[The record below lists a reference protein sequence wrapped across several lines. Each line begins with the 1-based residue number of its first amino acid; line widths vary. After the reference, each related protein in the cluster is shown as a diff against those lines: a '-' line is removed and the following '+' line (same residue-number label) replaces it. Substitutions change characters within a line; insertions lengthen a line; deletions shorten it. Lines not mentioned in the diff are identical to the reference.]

1 MTVPSQSPVSNHVG
15 NGVTTSFPYAFKLL
29 DEADIVVTVDGVI
42 KTLNI
47 DYTVTG
53 IEVEVGGSVVFAVAP
68 AAAAAIA
75 LVRQVVIDRQ
85 TDYQYAGDF
94 QSPVVNRDFD
104 RVVMMVQDANLVL
117 DSTIRFPA
125 GDAES
130 GVLPDAATR
139 ALKGLAFDA
148 DGKPFLTAASGN
160 ADVLAAALGSS
171 ASATLGGG
179 LVGFDPAR
187 SYAAGTV
194 GDGIKDAITDAAAA
208 ASAASSAT
216 TNINT
221 FKADVA
227 SLTDVAKGAALL
239 AYKAAFTGSIGRT
252 VAAKLSDTISI
263 KDFGAVGNGTADD
276 TAAIQAA
283 ITAANASGKVVYIPA
298 GIYRTT
304 ATLSITKGIRI
315 TGDGASPYNPQ
326 IGTVGGGSWLHFD
339 HSGSGIYVLQTGNF
353 TSGVRL
359 DNFGTR
365 RTQPA
370 PAPGWTPTVYDYDI
384 IVDNSD
390 VDISDFVLLNPA
402 RGIRL
407 INGNAGRLMINRL
420 RGQPLMTGIRIEECF
435 DVVHFNQI
443 HFWPFWQI
451 DSRVTDY
458 TLVNSNA
465 FEFFRCDNPLLSNIF
480 TILYKAGIYIGQGT
494 TGTVSKMH
502 LVNGDF
508 DAGIYGIHLAAGT
521 NGVTGQFSNITS
533 EPKPGIANTYG
544 IFIEG
549 TNALLDFGSVGLNNT
564 RNNAIR
570 VNGTN
575 NELRFSSLTVKGY
588 DLGVQNFP
596 AVEALNT
603 NIIRFAQTPYI
614 TGGGGTGGRFAEGTG
629 TIYSPEWRSFA
640 PSVSA
645 SSGTISAFGSVSG
658 RFLLHG
664 NTCKVAVD
672 IAITTNGTGAGAV
685 NVQLPKSALFQAT
698 GAGRD
703 VNVGGN
709 MLSFNFNGSVGGIL
723 KYDNSYP
730 AANGSRLI
738 ATGEYPTT

>member
-1 MTVPSQSPVSNHVG
+1 MTVPVQTPVSNHIG
-15 NGVTTSFPYAFKLL
+15 NGITTSFAYGFKLL
-29 DEADIVVTVDGVI
+29 DEVDINVSVDGVV
-42 KTLNI
+42 LSLGV

-53 IEVEVGGSVVFAVAP
+53 VDVEAGGTVVFAVAP
-68 AAAAAIA
+68 AALSAVA
-75 LVRQVVIDRQ
+75 LVRRVALNRL
-85 TDYQYAGDF
+85 TDYQYSGDF
-94 QSPVVNRDFD
+94 QSDTVNRDFD
-104 RVVMMVQDANLVL
+104 RMVMMLQDSGLALAN
-117 DSTIRFPA
+117 TIRLPP
-125 GDAES
+125 GDAAS
-130 GVLPDAATR
+130 GVLPDAAGR

-148 DGKPFLTAASGN
+148 EGDLFLTAAAGN

-171 ASATLGGG
+171 STASQGGG
-179 LVGFDPAR
+179 LVAYDSSK

-194 GDGIKDAITDAAAA
+194 GKGIKDAAQAGAD
-208 ASAASSAT
+208 ASATAAGAV

-221 FKADVA
+221 YKTDIAD
-227 SLTDVAKGAALL
+227 LTNSAKGAALV
-239 AYKAAFTGSIGRT
+239 AYKTTYTGGVGRSL
-252 VAAKLSDTISI
+252 AAKLADTLSV
-263 KDFGAVGNGTADD
+263 KDFGAVGNGVADD
-276 TAAIQAA
+276 TTALQAA
-283 ITAANASGKVVYIPA
+283 INAANASGKVVYLPA

-304 ATLSITKGIRI
+304 SVLSVTKGIRI

-339 HSGSGIYVLQTGNF
+339 HMGNGIYVLQSGNF
-353 TSGVRL
+353 TSGVRF

-370 PAPGWTPTVYDYDI
+370 PAPGWTPTAYDYDI
-384 IVDNSD
+384 VVDNSD

-402 RGIRL
+402 KGIKL

-458 TLVNSNA
+458 TLINSNA

-508 DAGIYGIHLAAGT
+508 DAGTYGIWVGAAS
-521 NGVTGQFSNITS
+521 NGATGQFNNVTS

-544 IFIEG
+544 IYVEG
-549 TNALLDFGSVGLNNT
+549 SNALLDFGLVGLNNT
-564 RNNAIR
+564 RNNAVR
-570 VNGTN
+570 VNGSN
-575 NELRFSSLTVKGY
+575 NELRFASLTVKGY
-588 DLGVQNFP
+588 DLGAQNFP
-596 AVEALNT
+596 AIEALNS
-603 NIIRFAQTPYI
+603 NIVRFAQTPYI
-614 TGGGGTGGRFAEGTG
+614 INGGGSGGRFAEATG
-629 TIYSPEWRSFA
+629 AIYSPEWRSFA
-640 PSVSA
+640 PSVTP
-645 SSGTISAFGSVSG
+645 SSGTISAFGTVSG
-658 RFLLHG
+658 RFMRHG
-664 NTCKVAVD
+664 NSCKVAVD
-672 IAITTNGTGAGAV
+672 ISITTNGTGAGAI
-685 NVQLPKSALFQAT
+685 NVQLPVTAQFQAT

-709 MLSFNFNGSVGGIL
+709 MLSFNFNGNTGGIL

-730 AANGSRLI
+730 AANGSRLV
-738 ATGEYPTT
+738 ATGEYPIS